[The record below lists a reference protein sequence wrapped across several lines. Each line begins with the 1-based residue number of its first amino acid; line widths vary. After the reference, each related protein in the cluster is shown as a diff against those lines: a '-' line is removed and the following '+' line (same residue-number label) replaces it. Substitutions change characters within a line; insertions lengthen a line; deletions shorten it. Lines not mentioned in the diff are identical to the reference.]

1 MAEQKLHQLQTK
13 QKCRAK
19 LLKEA
24 KEEVCTLQKHCNKP
38 VTLYEAIQSCHEIF
52 PDVAIVLE
60 IIQVCPSSGAVVER
74 RFSLMNLVMNDLR
87 SFMNIQTLDPLIR
100 LHYNDDSFSDTQVQD
115 IISIWLKRRN
125 RRIELA

>member
-13 QKCRAK
+13 QKCRSK

-24 KEEVCTLQKHCNKP
+24 KEEVCTLQKQCNKP

-87 SFMNIQTLDPLIR
+87 SSMNIQTLDR
-100 LHYNDDSFSDTQVQD
+100 LHYNDNSFSDTQVQD